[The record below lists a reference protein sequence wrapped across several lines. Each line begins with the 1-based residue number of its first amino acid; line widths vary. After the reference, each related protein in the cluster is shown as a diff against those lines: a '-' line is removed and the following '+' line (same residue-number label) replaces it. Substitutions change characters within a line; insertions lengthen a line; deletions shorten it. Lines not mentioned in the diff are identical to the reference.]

1 MPKLTPSHQ
10 PRLLPQ
16 GDSSPAVGLAEGAQH
31 SQKQPPVL
39 FLLISGKHP
48 APRAEPCT
56 PGTAQ
61 GNGRES
67 HPAGLRV
74 PSALTPLPCQLL
86 HPTGCRARREGSR
99 QGQGSQGKEMK
110 TSPFNINC
118 MFSCPCLI
126 YTPRFCLLSEQQ
138 CLSCRAQPSAA
149 ARSSIRF
156 FCAFFKHYLGR
167 VFSL

>member
-1 MPKLTPSHQ
+1 MHSWYSTGQWQREPPRGGQGAFCTDPS
-10 PRLLPQ
+10 L
-16 GDSSPAVGLAEGAQH
+16 S
-31 SQKQPPVL
+31 
-39 FLLISGKHP
+39 
-48 APRAEPCT
+48 
-56 PGTAQ
+56 
-61 GNGRES
+61 
-67 HPAGLRV
+67 
-74 PSALTPLPCQLL
+74 CQLL

-149 ARSSIRF
+149 ASDFSVLCLNIISGVCFPYKTIEQPTRKRSRRAPCRPSAPRGHPLVPP
-156 FCAFFKHYLGR
+156 AAKPLLEGL
-167 VFSL
+167 VV